1 METTRGIL
9 LIYNAL
15 DSPEIKKCFFPFKSN
30 FSIKF
35 TKIILPLY
43 YSNILKLTLN
53 YTKEILKFSTNNL
66 KSCSIN
72 NQLLQLQHLFF
83 SIFSS
88 LSSSNIS
95 LHINRNHNIPPY
107 IILIFIPSLSQHLKT
122 IKKKKKNIGFS
133 NNQQNFPSTSSSSN
147 NFPRINH
154 PRPTSKPTSPPRKT
168 KISSKPNP
176 REARQP
182 SLAFPVFHL
191 VAWRGRIIWFSRTRP
206 VPGGGSSSWRIRRS
220 AGSARCARYSAS
232 TLQDSIF

>member
-88 LSSSNIS
+88 LSSSNIQHLITYQS
-95 LHINRNHNIPPY
+95 KPQHSPIHHPP
-107 IILIFIPSLSQHLKT
+107 ILIFIPSLSL
-122 IKKKKKNIGFS
+122 
-133 NNQQNFPSTSSSSN
+133 QNT
-147 NFPRINH
+147 
-154 PRPTSKPTSPPRKT
+154 
-168 KISSKPNP
+168 
-176 REARQP
+176 
-182 SLAFPVFHL
+182 
-191 VAWRGRIIWFSRTRP
+191 
-206 VPGGGSSSWRIRRS
+206 
-220 AGSARCARYSAS
+220 
-232 TLQDSIF
+232 

>member
-9 LIYNAL
+9 LIYNVL

-122 IKKKKKNIGFS
+122 IKKKKKKYRFLEQPTKLSINKFII
-133 NNQQNFPSTSSSSN
+133 QQLSPNKSSPTHFQTHFPSAKN
-147 NFPRINH
+147 
-154 PRPTSKPTSPPRKT
+154 
-168 KISSKPNP
+168 
-176 REARQP
+176 
-182 SLAFPVFHL
+182 
-191 VAWRGRIIWFSRTRP
+191 
-206 VPGGGSSSWRIRRS
+206 
-220 AGSARCARYSAS
+220 
-232 TLQDSIF
+232 